1 MLSTAFLLALFGS
14 AALAAALAALR
25 PRGTATRQAS
35 ACLLTLEGVL
45 LVAWGAAASAAHG
58 SGALTLHLP
67 PPLPALSLVLSG
79 LGPWWAVLAGVLFTA
94 TGLGRLPRVRPD
106 GVGTVLLLH
115 LLLLGTAWFLA
126 ARSPLALLLGWEA
139 VSAAA
144 YFLLVR
150 DRQRVRRAAWALLSL
165 SEFGAALLYFTL
177 LVLQAHLAPAAQ
189 VPGGPASLPTGWR
202 LAGGLLALFA
212 FGAKAGLFPLQVWV
226 PFAEPEAPGDVAGLF
241 SGLLTAVA
249 IAGFLRVVHALDAP
263 GLTLGVVTAAFGLL
277 GAGGSALLGLI
288 ERDAKRV
295 LAYGTLEAL
304 GLTFTGLGL
313 ALILQSRGA
322 GDAAVLAAAGALTL
336 LAAHAGAKFTLFSL
350 AGHLEDRAG
359 LRRFDRMGGLLARL
373 RRGGGPALLGVC
385 TLAALP
391 PLGGF
396 LGEWL
401 LLESCL
407 VPTPPDPDLHVA
419 LGVVGALIA
428 LVAALGLTLYL
439 RWFGAAF
446 LGPARTPAA
455 SGAPDVGRA
464 ATASAWLALS
474 LPAVAGIG
482 AGWTLPYLAAATPW
496 LARGAP
502 LVAPTYL
509 HPAAY
514 AGIVALGA
522 ALFRGIG
529 GSSGNVLFPARGFSV
544 ASPWDLACC
553 AAVLGALV
561 AWAARRVGPRH
572 VPRRVRTWVGGE
584 AYGPAEGVALAWT
597 AEGFSH
603 ALRLT
608 FATFFALRRTRA
620 ANADP
625 GRPGFR
631 YRTAVVLRLEHH
643 VYRPLLRLAARL
655 SRAVRQTQSGDLAH
669 YVGYMLAVTLLGL
682 AWIAFSHRS

>member
-1 MLSTAFLLALFGS
+1 MLSGAFLLALCAS

-25 PRGTATRQAS
+25 PARPETRA
-35 ACLLTLEGVL
+35 AAAWLLAAEGVL
-45 LVAWGAAASAAHG
+45 LVAWGAAALAGGRGPLA
-58 SGALTLHLP
+58 LHLP
-67 PPLPALSLVLSG
+67 PPLPPLVLALRG

-94 TGLGRLPRVRPD
+94 TGLGRSPRARSG

-115 LLLLGTAWFLA
+115 LLLLGTAWFIA
-126 ARSPLALLLGWEA
+126 AHSPLALLLGWEA

-177 LVLQAHLAPAAQ
+177 LVLQAHLAPLSQA
-189 VPGGPASLPTGWR
+189 PGGPVPLPAGWR

-263 GLTLGVVTAAFGLL
+263 GLVLGIVTAAFGLL
-277 GAGGSALLGLI
+277 GSGGSALLGLI
-288 ERDAKRV
+288 ERDAKRA

-313 ALILQSRGA
+313 ALVLQSRGA

-373 RRGGGPALLGVC
+373 RRAGGPALLGVC

-407 VPTPPDPDLHVA
+407 VPTPRYPDLHVA

-464 ATASAWLALS
+464 AAASAWLALS

-502 LVAPTYL
+502 VVAPTYL

-522 ALFRGIG
+522 ALFRGVAG
-529 GSSGNVLFPARGFSV
+529 HSGNVLFPADGFSV
-544 ASPWDLACC
+544 GSPWDLACF
-553 AAVLGALV
+553 AAALGGVV
-561 AWAARRVGPRH
+561 AWAVRRVRRPH
-572 VPRRVRTWVGGE
+572 PPRRVPTWVGGE
-584 AYGPAEGVALAWT
+584 AYSPAEGVALGWT

-608 FATFFALRRTRA
+608 FATFFALRRTRVPS
-620 ANADP
+620 ADP
-625 GRPGFR
+625 DRPGFR
-631 YRTAVVLRLEHH
+631 YRAAVVLRLEHH

-655 SRAVRQTQSGDLAH
+655 SGAVRQTQSGDLAH
-669 YVGYMLAVTLLGL
+669 YVGYMLAVALLGL
-682 AWIAFSHRS
+682 AWIAFSHP